1 MRWSQGSGCCG
12 QGLPSDD
19 NLYHQ
24 SRGKGL
30 EVAGGCSACIYVHNM
45 PALKL
50 SDADAPGRQEK
61 NPAKTELNWTAE
73 RNIPAYTQNF
83 NTGATVVRPHRVLM

>member
-1 MRWSQGSGCCG
+1 MDAVGRAYLLMIISTIRAVGRA
-12 QGLPSDD
+12 LK
-19 NLYHQ
+19 L
-24 SRGKGL
+24 K
-30 EVAGGCSACIYVHNM
+30 GGCSACAYVHNM

-50 SDADAPGRQEK
+50 SDADTPSRQEK
-61 NPAKTELNWTAE
+61 KPAKTELNWTAE